1 MRNGRQRLPIPP
13 TDIMTML
20 AVIVAIFF
28 ILAFGGKAVEGYR
41 VQRHNDMLREE
52 IAALQKEQEKLKA
65 RLEYV
70 QTPEYVE
77 EVARKEYKWVKAG
90 ENPIIPIF
98 RHRPVVFIAPTPAPQ
113 PESSTASPL
122 SHWPDWLHLLKGTR

>member
-1 MRNGRQRLPIPP
+1 
-13 TDIMTML
+13 ML

-98 RHRPVVFIAPTPAPQ
+98 RHRPVALIAPTPAPQ

-122 SHWPDWLHLLKGTR
+122 SHWPDWLNLLKGTR